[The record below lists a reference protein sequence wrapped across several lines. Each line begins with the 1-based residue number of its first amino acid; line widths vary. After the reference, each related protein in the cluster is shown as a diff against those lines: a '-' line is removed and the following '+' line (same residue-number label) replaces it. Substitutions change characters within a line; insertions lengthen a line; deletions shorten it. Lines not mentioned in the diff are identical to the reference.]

1 MLVRLDVSSLFIEF
15 TLHIFV
21 DRRHVFCRS
30 DKHNYYYYL
39 LLPSPPCENNKLWI
53 LKQHFKKDSKH
64 SVLSKVTLGLARRF
78 LQYFQKYRERERK
91 WQARKTLARGVYG
104 GLYTPVHMNGREKRN
119 YKKNACI
126 NL

>member
-91 WQARKTLARGVYG
+91 WQARKTLARGVWGAIHPCTYEWKRKKE
-104 GLYTPVHMNGREKRN
+104 LQEK
-119 YKKNACI
+119 C
-126 NL
+126 LH